1 MLDLYSRRQIPL
13 VEHHL
18 WSILIKSLLQLTFSA
33 VPLKSDRNIF
43 RHPIASE
50 DQMAAFFTGTN

>member
-13 VEHHL
+13 VKHHL
-18 WSILIKSLLQLTFSA
+18 WIKFLLQLTFSA

-43 RHPIASE
+43 RHLIASE